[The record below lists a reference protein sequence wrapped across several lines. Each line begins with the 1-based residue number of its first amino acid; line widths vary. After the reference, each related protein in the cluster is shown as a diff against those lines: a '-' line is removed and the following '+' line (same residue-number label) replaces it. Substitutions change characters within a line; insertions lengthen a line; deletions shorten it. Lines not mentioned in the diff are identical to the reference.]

1 MFDSIDNALKGTV
14 VLERT
19 NFLEAR
25 LKNRVLHDDSLID
38 VCMLFVGMYIYFEAF
53 VVLGTSF

>member
-25 LKNRVLHDDSLID
+25 LKNRVKFYMMIR
-38 VCMLFVGMYIYFEAF
+38 
-53 VVLGTSF
+53 